1 MRQPDSSLQTAAF
14 SSPAEFAHPTGYQ
27 RIAGELNGLG
37 ITVSATTVRKLLR
50 ETGLGPAGERAGL
63 SWRAFLRAQA
73 QSVIAADFFTVET
86 VRLKRLYVLFFIE
99 LRQSACPP
107 RRLQREPRQRLGDPT
122 GSPAGLVTVPAADA
136 TPLPHP

>member
-1 MRQPDSSLQTAAF
+1 MNARIHVRVACRPAPAGLRSTFGPVALAYELELKVRRRLKARRMRQPDSSLQTAAF

-63 SWRAFLRAQA
+63 SWREFLRTQA
-73 QSVIAADFFTVET
+73 HSMLAVDFFTVET
-86 VRLKRLYVLFFIE
+86 V
-99 LRQSACPP
+99 CC
-107 RRLQREPRQRLGDPT
+107 G
-122 GSPAGLVTVPAADA
+122 GCMC
-136 TPLPHP
+136 